1 MHGRFVKIAS
11 KKQGDE
17 AGSIGDGD
25 RRKCERAFFYLPR
38 FTRTEWERMKAGDM
52 LAGFL
57 GGSQPSSE
65 MLISCLVDAVSEHDE
80 ALLDELE
87 RKIRLKREQLSRKGE
102 M

>member
-1 MHGRFVKIAS
+1 
-11 KKQGDE
+11 
-17 AGSIGDGD
+17 
-25 RRKCERAFFYLPR
+25 
-38 FTRTEWERMKAGDM
+38 MKAGDI

-57 GGSQPSSE
+57 GGTQPSSE

-87 RKIRLKREQLSRKGE
+87 RKIRLKREELSRKGE